1 MAFFITILR
10 ILKGGRM
17 SRRPVFHTILVVLI
31 IASLALSG
39 CSNTT
44 KKTSNNKVATLIFTQ
59 EPESMNTMYT
69 NMYFSQILQQAWDV
83 WAWQYDDQNKPY
95 PVLVTELPS
104 TNNGGISSDGKMI
117 TLHLRDDIIWSDGK
131 PLTSA
136 DFKFTYEMYI
146 NPNNAVATTYPY
158 SELASLETPD
168 ARTIVMKFNDPF
180 APWLS
185 FWKGIVPEHILK
197 SVFDQEGTLDNAAW
211 NKAPTVGAGPFV
223 FSEWQSGS
231 YLRFV
236 RNAKYWGPKA
246 KLDEIFVRIVP
257 DDASQ
262 VAALKAGDGDLGIFI
277 SYPDV
282 PDLEAAGIKIVSVN
296 SGYSE
301 GMYFNLGDKG
311 HPALK
316 DVKVRQA
323 LAYAIDRD
331 KIAKDL
337 LLGKT
342 KPGATLWDNMPY
354 VDPSLKPYPFD
365 QAKAKQ
371 LLDEAGWKM
380 GADGVREKDGIKLNL
395 RYGTT
400 TRDVRQSAQAI
411 IQQMLAEVG
420 IKVELLN
427 YDSDIFFAS
436 YADSGPTY
444 SGELDIYEWS
454 DVPTAFPDPDIAYWL
469 CSEIPSDQNPQG
481 LNAQFLCDTEL
492 DGLFQAQTSQVDYAQ
507 RVTTFHKITKLMYDQ
522 VYWLSL
528 WLDPDI
534 WAISSR
540 LQSVKLS
547 GSTPLYNIG
556 EWTIK

>member
-1 MAFFITILR
+1 
-10 ILKGGRM
+10 M
-17 SRRPVFHTILVVLI
+17 SRKPVLYTVLAVLVITSMVMG
-31 IASLALSG
+31 G
-39 CSNTT
+39 CTSAT
-44 KKTSNNKVATLIFTQ
+44 KSSTSNKKVATLIFTQ

-83 WAWQYDDQNKPY
+83 WAWQYDDQNQPY
-95 PVLVTELPS
+95 PVLVKELPS
-104 TNNGGISSDGKMI
+104 TKNGGISADGKTI
-117 TLHLRDDIIWSDGK
+117 TMHLRDDIIWSDGE

-146 NPNNAVATTYPY
+146 NTKNAVATTYPY
-158 SELASLETPD
+158 NKMASLETPD
-168 ARTIVMKFNDPF
+168 ARTVVMKFAAPF

-185 FWKGIVPEHILK
+185 FWKGILPEHVLK
-197 SVFDQEGTLDNAAW
+197 PVFDKDGTLDNAPW

-223 FSEWQSGS
+223 FSQWQSGS

-236 RNAKYWGPKA
+236 RNAKYWGKKA
-246 KLDEIFVRIVP
+246 SLDEIFVRIVP
-257 DDASQ
+257 DDAAQ
-262 VAALKAGDGDLGIFI
+262 VAALKTGDGDLGIFI
-277 SYPDV
+277 SYPDI
-282 PDLEAAGIKIVSVN
+282 PALEQAGVRIVSVN

-301 GMYFNLGDKG
+301 GWFFNMGDKG

-316 DVKVRQA
+316 DVRVRQA

-342 KPGATLWDNMPY
+342 KPGASLWDKMPY
-354 VDPSLKPYPFD
+354 VDPSLKPYPYD
-365 QAKAKQ
+365 QAKAKK
-371 LLDEAGWKM
+371 LLDEAGWKL
-380 GADGVREKDGIKLNL
+380 GADGVREKDGVKLDL

-400 TRDVRQSAQAI
+400 TREVRQSAQAI
-411 IQQMLAEVG
+411 IQQMLASVG
-420 IKVELLN
+420 VKVELLN

-436 YADSGPTY
+436 YADKGPTY
-444 SGELDIYEWS
+444 SGDLDIYEWS

-481 LNAQFLCDTEL
+481 LNAQFLCDKKL
-492 DGLFQAQTSQVDYAQ
+492 DALFQAQTSQVDYNQ
-507 RVTTFHKITKLMYDQ
+507 RVATFHQITKLMYDQ

-534 WAISSR
+534 WALSKR
-540 LQSVKLS
+540 LEDVKLS

>member
-1 MAFFITILR
+1 
-10 ILKGGRM
+10 M
-17 SRRPVFHTILVVLI
+17 SRKSVLYTGLAVLI
-31 IASLALSG
+31 VASMLLGG
-39 CSNTT
+39 CSGTAQNPAT
-44 KKTSNNKVATLIFTQ
+44 KKVATLIFTQ
-59 EPESMNTMYT
+59 EPESLNTMYT
-69 NMYFSQILQQAWDV
+69 NMYFSQILQQAFDV

-95 PVLVTELPS
+95 PNLVTELP
-104 TNNGGISSDGKMI
+104 TIQNGGLSADGKTI
-117 TLHLRDDIIWSDGK
+117 TMHLRKDIIWSDGQ
-131 PLTSA
+131 PITSA

-146 NPNNAVATTYPY
+146 NPKNAVATTYPY
-158 SELASLETPD
+158 SKLASLETPD
-168 ARTIVMKFNDPF
+168 DRTVVMKFDAPF

-185 FWKGIVPEHILK
+185 FWKGMLPEHILNP
-197 SVFDQEGTLDNAAW
+197 VFQKDGTLDNAAW

-223 FSEWQSGS
+223 FAEWQSGS
-231 YLRFV
+231 FLRFV
-236 RNAKYWGPKA
+236 RNDKFWGKKA
-246 KLDEIFVRIVP
+246 SLDEIFVRIVP
-257 DDASQ
+257 DDAAQ
-262 VAALKAGDGDLGIFI
+262 VAALKTGDGDLGIFI
-277 SYPDV
+277 SYPDI
-282 PDLEAAGIKIVSVN
+282 PPLEQAGVKIVSVN

-301 GMYFNLGDKG
+301 GLYFNMGEKG
-311 HPALK
+311 NPALK
-316 DVKVRQA
+316 DVLVRQA

-331 KIAKDL
+331 KISKDL

-365 QAKAKQ
+365 PAKAKS
-371 LLDEAGWKM
+371 LLDQAGWVM
-380 GADGVREKDGIKLNL
+380 GSDGVREKNGVKLDL

-411 IQQMLAEVG
+411 IQQELASVG
-420 IKVELLN
+420 VKVELLN

-436 YADSGPTY
+436 YADKGPTY

-481 LNAQFLCDTEL
+481 LNAQFLCDKQL
-492 DGLFQAQTSQVDYAQ
+492 DGLFQKQATQVDYNQ
-507 RVTTFHKITKLMYDQ
+507 RVATFHQITKIMYDQ

-534 WAISSR
+534 WALSSR
-540 LQSVKLS
+540 LQNVKLS